1 VDASR
6 LGARRRT
13 SMFTSNEDK
22 TLKKLVLCF
31 KEGVPCQNWLSKFS
45 ECQELSEKILNGSM
59 PFPATVVPTNLGP
72 SSSKAK
78 TTSVKLSSARNN
90 LPPLAA
96 AESVPELSSES
107 DIAVIGQFIVGL
119 DHHPVDFRTF
129 ELLMSKISPMIVKS
143 NTLLRAACFRAI
155 ENVLGPS
162 GSDLLIQQLII
173 LQNNKF
179 WTVLCRSLEAHAAR
193 DQERKYAFRLLR
205 RCLSCCAS
213 GIPSC
218 VVRSLSAI
226 AVVPEDECSTCSS
239 LFLNHL
245 AVFNPRVLQHANG
258 FRGLWSMSNSKASIS
273 IFESRVTSLMILH
286 SDLNLRAYLPKDVG
300 LSHVL
305 SPILDIYVKDHELC
319 LGQSLCALRFMLNSW
334 AGIFNLMEAPEPS
347 ADSVPGLK
355 AVVDILALP
364 FEMPQSLHHRKW
376 SILSVLFE
384 SLHLVAPSPRES
396 LEIVASCFSKT
407 GSDGPMVKYFDKQFG
422 DHRPLLSQMLATIL
436 AALHSCEIVEILVN
450 IAKQFSSDKDYSMDM
465 SDKAVSR
472 NHVSA
477 LATIFLAEVSRLSF
491 DYLPNT
497 IYNTEGGS
505 QLQLSVLF
513 SQASSF
519 KQRQVSSVSSRNK
532 AANLFAA
539 LHKFSLVRTSF
550 ENSLRL
556 KAEASMFHEVT
567 NIQIAA
573 IDDTEFSTI
582 LREGQ
587 SALAALSS
595 SSSRGLSLFG
605 PSTPV
610 EAETYR
616 ISDPIMAKNLEVLG
630 NVLQMIGRG
639 WIDHLFEA
647 IKKGFIKGTLQYMCS
662 TAFLLLERVPICTSL
677 SNSLLILLHSML
689 ECEEPV
695 CLDAIM
701 ESKMLDSIAA
711 IFIHETSTD
720 PSIIATKDVTS
731 LITPVRV
738 SKTMSRTIFSII
750 GVFTSHHTGIAMLE
764 NKRIFQFLAHFFVGS
779 VPRIDVARIILESL
793 DIAFTSQSPA
803 NTTFELAIANEQVKS
818 VRMLAYNRLV
828 EVSRHASLQ
837 DWTAELL
844 VTQLSSG
851 DVDFAQL
858 VGKQIGIFLLKE
870 ENAEKLVIFISQII
884 DFVRKSLGPRSL
896 LYKFLSLPDGIKAM
910 ADYNWLQPE
919 LEYWITEG
927 WLAYAKEIEQYHMKY
942 ENSRLK
948 ELKNALLKHVDEQEQ
963 ARAVD
968 LHSPTDPECFRI
980 PKPSQTMDG
989 EKVDF
994 SIPLHFLGE
1003 LCHSQEGACV
1013 TATVWSCSI
1022 LHCIDNFAGV
1032 LLAKSTGHF
1041 KIVNAAL
1048 QTKNDAHVCGA
1059 LWTVANLC
1067 QSQLGSEIVQEFE
1080 WVQRVMDIAQT
1091 HHNYLVRGM
1100 ALSALGL
1107 CSVSSFVRFVFFHY
1121 FLKMKLIS
1129 TSVMLS
1135 EAGWSCTSKF
1145 TTIPWDL
1152 NALFKIVHSQRSSV
1166 ESSTS
1171 LVIYPYTYCHQMS
1184 ISHYS
1189 AFSQYTLQ
1197 DPSASTDPDVEAI
1210 IEAVRPAYFLF
1221 SCPFVDRQH
1230 HRIFLDWHALCSST
1244 DQLQKR
1250 KRSSALG

>member
-1 VDASR
+1 MDTSR
-6 LGARRRT
+6 SRRRT
-13 SMFTSNEDK
+13 SMFTSKDEDK
-22 TLKKLVLCF
+22 SLKKLVLCF
-31 KEGVPCQNWLSKFS
+31 KESAPCQNWLTKFS
-45 ECQELSEKILNGSM
+45 ECQELSEKILSGTT
-59 PFPATVVPTNLGP
+59 PFPATVAPANRD
-72 SSSKAK
+72 SSSFKTKATLAK
-78 TTSVKLSSARNN
+78 SSSARNN
-90 LPPLAA
+90 LSPRSA

-107 DIAVIGQFIVGL
+107 DIAIIGQFIVGL
-119 DHHPVDFRTF
+119 DHHPVDFQTF

-143 NTLLRAACFRAI
+143 NTLLRAACLRAI

-162 GSDLLIQQLII
+162 GSDLLIQQLI
-173 LQNNKF
+173 LLESSRF

-205 RCLSCCAS
+205 RCLSRCPS

-226 AVVPEDECSTCSS
+226 AAVPEDECSTCSS

-286 SDLNLRAYLPKDVG
+286 SDLNLRAHLPKDAG

-305 SPILDIYVKDHELC
+305 SPILDIYIKDHELC

-334 AGIFNLMEAPEPS
+334 TGIFNLMEAPEPC

-422 DHRPLLSQMLATIL
+422 DSRPRLSQLLATIL

-450 IAKQFSSDKDYSMDM
+450 IAKQFSSDKDSSLDT

-477 LATIFLAEVSRLSF
+477 LATIFLAEVSRLSYA
-491 DYLPNT
+491 YLPNT

-556 KAEASMFHEVT
+556 KAEASMFHEVA
-567 NIQIAA
+567 NVQIAA
-573 IDDTEFSTI
+573 IDDAEFSAI

-595 SSSRGLSLFG
+595 SSSRGMSLFG

-616 ISDPIMAKNLEVLG
+616 ISDPVMAKNLQVLG
-630 NVLQMIGRG
+630 NVLQMIGQG
-639 WIDHLFEA
+639 YIDHLFEA
-647 IKKGFIKGTLQYMCS
+647 IKKGFIKGVLQYTCS

-677 SNSLLILLHSML
+677 STSLLNLLHSIL

-695 CLDAIM
+695 CMDAVI

-711 IFIHETSTD
+711 IFIHETSMD

-750 GVFTSHHTGIAMLE
+750 GVFTSHHTGISMLE
-764 NKRIFQFLAHFFVGS
+764 NKRIFQFLAHFFQGS
-779 VPRIDVARIILESL
+779 VPRIDVARIVLESL
-793 DIAFTSQSPA
+793 DIAFSSQSPA
-803 NTTFELAIANEQVKS
+803 NTTFEIAIANEHVKS

-828 EVSRHASLQ
+828 EVSRHGSLQ
-837 DWTAELL
+837 DWTAQLL

-851 DVDFAQL
+851 DIDFAQL

-870 ENAEKLVIFISQII
+870 ENAEKLVIYISQII
-884 DFVRKSLGPRSL
+884 DFVRKNLGPRSL
-896 LYKFLSLPDGIKAM
+896 LYKFLSIPEGIHAM
-910 ADYNWLQPE
+910 QVHNWLQPE

-963 ARAVD
+963 ARAA
-968 LHSPTDPECFRI
+968 DPNGSDDPVCFRI

-994 SIPLHFLGE
+994 SIPIHFLGE
-1003 LCHSQEGACV
+1003 LCHSPDGAC
-1013 TATVWSCSI
+1013 
-1022 LHCIDNFAGV
+1022 
-1032 LLAKSTGHF
+1032 LA
-1041 KIVNAAL
+1041 
-1048 QTKNDAHVCGA
+1048 DAV
-1059 LWTVANLC
+1059 
-1067 QSQLGSEIVQEFE
+1067 
-1080 WVQRVMDIAQT
+1080 
-1091 HHNYLVRGM
+1091 
-1100 ALSALGL
+1100 
-1107 CSVSSFVRFVFFHY
+1107 VSS
-1121 FLKMKLIS
+1121 I
-1129 TSVMLS
+1129 
-1135 EAGWSCTSKF
+1135 
-1145 TTIPWDL
+1145 IPL
-1152 NALFKIVHSQRSSV
+1152 H
-1166 ESSTS
+1166 
-1171 LVIYPYTYCHQMS
+1171 
-1184 ISHYS
+1184 
-1189 AFSQYTLQ
+1189 
-1197 DPSASTDPDVEAI
+1197 
-1210 IEAVRPAYFLF
+1210 
-1221 SCPFVDRQH
+1221 
-1230 HRIFLDWHALCSST
+1230 
-1244 DQLQKR
+1244 
-1250 KRSSALG
+1250 